1 MKIKKRQQLPAL
13 KACTQTGG
21 VLLLRELKLRR
32 GFHGGRAPYRPN
44 RMCGDLPA
52 GLMIFCPR
60 KRHPTIPQSR
70 GATSKPVNLISIAE
84 DIKGFA
90 EAQESYSEA
99 SLFSASFFRFG
110 EKVESIFPAITSRS
124 TSPSSLTASLAIT
137 VFCSRSARVTANER

>member
-1 MKIKKRQQLPAL
+1 MKIKSASNCQRSGPARRP
-13 KACTQTGG
+13 
-21 VLLLRELKLRR
+21 VVYLLLRELKLRR

-90 EAQESYSEA
+90 EAPESYSDA
-99 SLFSASFFRFG
+99 SLFSASFFRLG
-110 EKVESIFPAITSRS
+110 EKVESIFPVITSRS
-124 TSPSSLTASLAIT
+124 TSPSNLTASLAIT